1 MLPALLATILFSMS
15 AVSANRMARTLGGT
29 EANFW
34 RLSLASVF
42 LGVWAVS
49 FGTRE
54 FGAAFP
60 VFFLS
65 GCIGFGLGDVALF
78 QALPRLGSR
87 LSILLVHCLAAPFAS
102 LTEWIWLGTKL
113 TAVEISAA
121 VTILVGVAVALAPG
135 EHLQTAR
142 RTLFIGLLA
151 GVIAA
156 IGQGGGAVLSRVA
169 YRIARED
176 SQQIDGLSAA
186 FQRILGGVLVSGIA
200 LLVVKRATLWKLGA
214 PELSPQNELLSAT
227 EKWRRIRGWICFNAL
242 AGPTLG
248 VGCYQWA
255 LKTKGTGVVLPIV
268 AITPL
273 MVIPFAAWIEGER
286 PSKRSLLGGVI
297 AVAGAVWLA
306 LGSR

>member
-34 RLSLASVF
+34 RISLASIF
-42 LGVWAVS
+42 LGLWAFS

-60 VFFLS
+60 IFLVS
-65 GCIGFGLGDVALF
+65 GCVGFGLGDVALF

-102 LTEWIWLGTKL
+102 LTEWLWLGTQL
-113 TAVEISAA
+113 SAIEVVA
-121 VTILVGVAVALAPG
+121 ALTILGGVAVALAPSD
-135 EHLQTAR
+135 HVNLPR

-151 GVIAA
+151 GVVAA

-176 SQQIDGLSAA
+176 GQNIDGLSAA

-200 LLVVKRATLWKLGA
+200 LLVVKRKSLLKLGA
-214 PELSPQNELLSAT
+214 PELSPQNELLST
-227 EKWRRIRGWICFNAL
+227 GEKWRRIRWWICFNAL

-297 AVAGAVWLA
+297 AVAGAVLLA